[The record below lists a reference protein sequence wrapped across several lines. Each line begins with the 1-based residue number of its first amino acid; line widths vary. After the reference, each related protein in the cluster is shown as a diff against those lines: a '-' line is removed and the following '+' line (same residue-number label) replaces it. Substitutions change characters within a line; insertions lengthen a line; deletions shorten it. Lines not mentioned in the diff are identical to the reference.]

1 MLFLV
6 NCREI
11 LLAAE
16 KNCLGAGSLGRGEA
30 GTGAVAAGVAG
41 KEGASKCMGVAQTG
55 GPAVVGG
62 VAMAVA
68 GGVA

>member
-6 NCREI
+6 NSREI

-16 KNCLGAGSLGRGEA
+16 NCLGAGSLGRGEE

-41 KEGASKCMGVAQTG
+41 KEGASKCMGLA
-55 GPAVVGG
+55 
-62 VAMAVA
+62 
-68 GGVA
+68 